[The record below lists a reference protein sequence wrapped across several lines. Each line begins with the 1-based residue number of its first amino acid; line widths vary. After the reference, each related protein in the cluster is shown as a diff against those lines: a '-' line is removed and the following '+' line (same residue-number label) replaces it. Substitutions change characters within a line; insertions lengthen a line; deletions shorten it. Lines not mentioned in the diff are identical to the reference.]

1 MDANELGLLYQGQPQ
16 SFFARGAP
24 SRTVTAC
31 RDLAPVLN
39 CLLLVRV
46 GDEDGV
52 SEAFV
57 N

>member
-1 MDANELGLLYQGQPQ
+1 MNANELGLLYQGQPQ

-46 GDEDGV
+46 GDEEGV